1 MDSNPA
7 TDGKGLPPQQS
18 LLVLVVDDCADSTAS
33 WKLLLSLWGHQ
44 VVTASDGQEALEM
57 VDTHDPHII
66 LCDLT
71 MPRLDGFG
79 VARKL
84 RERGKAAPLLFALT
98 AYGSDEARQRC
109 VEAGFDGYFTKPV
122 DAGII
127 LKLLE
132 EVSIRRVATS
142 ALR

>member
-7 TDGKGLPPQQS
+7 TDGKGLPPQQP
-18 LLVLVVDDCADSTAS
+18 LRVLVVDDCADSTAS

-44 VVTASDGQEALEM
+44 VATASDGQEALEM

-71 MPRLDGFG
+71 MPRLDGLG

-84 RERGKAAPLLFALT
+84 QERDKAAPLLFALT
-98 AYGSDEARQRC
+98 AYGSEDVLQRC
-109 VEAGFDGYFTKPV
+109 LEAGFDGHFTKPV
-122 DAGII
+122 DVETI
-127 LKLLE
+127 LKMLE
-132 EVSIRRVATS
+132 EVSVQRVATN
-142 ALR
+142 

>member
-1 MDSNPA
+1 
-7 TDGKGLPPQQS
+7 
-18 LLVLVVDDCADSTAS
+18 
-33 WKLLLSLWGHQ
+33 LWGHQ
-44 VVTASDGQEALEM
+44 VATASDGQEALEV
-57 VDTHDPHII
+57 VDTHDPHLI

-79 VARKL
+79 VAKKL

-98 AYGSDEARQRC
+98 AYGSDEVRQRC
-109 VEAGFDGYFTKPV
+109 LEAGFDGYFTKPV

-132 EVSIRRVATS
+132 EVSIRRVAS
-142 ALR
+142 ADATDQSA